1 MDEFVAEF
9 HFHSFKLLPV
19 KLVVFLLEGV
29 SFLHD
34 VYLQEH
40 VEEHIKCILVLN
52 IISYVAAK
60 TCFYALMC

>member
-9 HFHSFKLLPV
+9 HFHSFKLLLV

-40 VEEHIKCILVLN
+40 VEEHINCILV
-52 IISYVAAK
+52 
-60 TCFYALMC
+60 